1 MSGSCQGAA
10 TLAATTPAP
19 ADESDAGACSG
30 AESFALRVL
39 GDDMAPEFNEGEIII
54 IEPDGALKD
63 GSYVLAQVAGE
74 WIFRQLV
81 RRGAGWQLQALNAAY
96 DFGRGLGLDGQ
107 GPGAQGEN
115 QGEEETHGDH
125 LSEAANLEP
134 DPSRWNRFAIPPM
147 RRIRLQI

>member
-1 MSGSCQGAA
+1 MSGSWQVAA

-74 WIFRQLV
+74 WIFRQL
-81 RRGAGWQLQALNAAY
+81 RRGGGGWALHALNPARTDLPVLPLPDLTAVRGVIIQKAVP
-96 DFGRGLGLDGQ
+96 GRRR
-107 GPGAQGEN
+107 
-115 QGEEETHGDH
+115 
-125 LSEAANLEP
+125 LSK
-134 DPSRWNRFAIPPM
+134 FYV
-147 RRIRLQI
+147 